1 MRHGGTSPQV
11 HALIVTRSAGKWPV
25 PTILRVEVGRGAPLS
40 MSAAEHEVSLLVE
53 GDATRN
59 KANVTF
65 LPLRDEPEIIPFYG

>member
-1 MRHGGTSPQV
+1 M
-11 HALIVTRSAGKWPV
+11 